1 MALVAWQALVSL
13 SFTQREEVLVST
25 MLLHAKLHCFG
36 DGEVNTAGE
45 GRSTNLIDF
54 LCQERTDPTQL
65 ALETL
70 QVFLAVL

>member
-1 MALVAWQALVSL
+1 
-13 SFTQREEVLVST
+13 

-36 DGEVNTAGE
+36 DGEVNIAGE
-45 GRSTNLIDF
+45 GRSTYLIDF